1 MSTHHRCT
9 WNCGGTD
16 CDAPTRTTLTTW
28 EPTGMQP
35 GDIVSVHEPRW
46 QKLRKLLTRPRVMVV
61 GEVTGSTFVL
71 CERRMTWWEWWRA
84 MQSAIA
90 G

>member
-1 MSTHHRCT
+1 MGTHHRCT

-28 EPTGMQP
+28 EQHGMQP
-35 GDIVSVHEPRW
+35 GDVVVVHEARW
-46 QKLRKLLTRPRVMVV
+46 RKLRKLLTRPRVTEAS
-61 GEVTGSTFVL
+61 EVTATTFVL
-71 CERRMTWWEWWRA
+71 RERRMTWREWWRA
-84 MQSAIA
+84 IQATIF